1 MFSSRFLSYFKSK
14 AIIIIRQYQQ
24 KKYYSPSTS
33 AILKIKFLRN
43 EERISLL
50 ISGTLTVEA
59 AIVLP
64 IFIFVMICIIS
75 LGQVIHIQ
83 TRLQNALETTAEK
96 IASYSYAEKLIKEEI
111 EGLNQVIAEWIIDG
125 ITFVSVKN
133 EIVQLAGKDYLDH
146 SCIKNGSEGIF
157 LIGSTISSEE
167 EFVDLV
173 LSYSISPF
181 SPILNTNQLWIT
193 QRCRRRLWIGTEEVS
208 EEAETIV
215 YVTVNGT
222 VYHTNLECSYLKR
235 NIETVYYAD
244 LKSKRNESGGKYYL
258 CEFCSKGSIGEFVYI
273 TKYGDRYHYRATC
286 PGLTRGIRSILLSQ
300 ADGLPQCSKCKQE

>member
-14 AIIIIRQYQQ
+14 IIIIRQYRQ

-33 AILKIKFLRN
+33 ANLKIKFLKS
-43 EERISLL
+43 EERISLPT
-50 ISGTLTVEA
+50 SGTLTVEA
-59 AIVLP
+59 AIALP
-64 IFIFVMICIIS
+64 IFIFVMICVIS
-75 LGQVIHIQ
+75 LGQAIHIQ
-83 TRLQNALETTAEK
+83 IKLQNALETTAEK
-96 IASYSYAEKLIKEEI
+96 IASYSYAEMLVKEEI
-111 EGLNQVIAEWIIDG
+111 DGLNQVIAEWIIDG

-133 EIVQLAGKDYLDH
+133 EIIQLAGKDYLDH

-157 LIGSTISSEE
+157 LIGSTISLEE

-181 SPILNTNQLWIT
+181 SPILNTNQLWMT
-193 QRCRRRLWIGTEEVS
+193 QRCRRRLWIGTEEIW
-208 EEAETIV
+208 EEAEPIV
-215 YVTVNGT
+215 YVTTNGT

-235 NIETVYYAD
+235 NIETVSYAD
-244 LKSKRNESGGKYYL
+244 LKSERNESGGKYYP
-258 CEFCSKGSIGEFVYI
+258 CELCSKGSLGAFVFI

-300 ADGLPQCSKCKQE
+300 VDGLPQCSKCKQK

>member
-1 MFSSRFLSYFKSK
+1 MFSSRFLSYFKSRT
-14 AIIIIRQYQQ
+14 IIRKYQQ
-24 KKYYSPSTS
+24 KKYFSPSIS
-33 AILKIKFLRN
+33 ANLKIKFLRN

-64 IFIFVMICIIS
+64 IFIFVMIGVIS

-83 TRLQNALETTAEK
+83 TKLQNALETTAEK
-96 IASYSYAEKLIKEEI
+96 IATYSYAEKLIKEDI
-111 EGLNQVIAEWIIDG
+111 TGLNQVIAEWIIDG
-125 ITFVSVKN
+125 ITFASVKN
-133 EIVQLAGKDYLDH
+133 EIIQLAGKDYLDH

-157 LIGSTISSEE
+157 LIGSNISLEE
-167 EFVDLV
+167 EFVDLI
-173 LSYSISPF
+173 LSYNISPF

-193 QRCRRRLWIGTEEVS
+193 QRCRRRLWIGTEEV
-208 EEAETIV
+208 AEKKEPIV
-215 YVTVNGT
+215 YVTTNGT

-235 NIETVYYAD
+235 NVDTVTYED
-244 LKSKRNESGGKYYL
+244 LKWKRNESGGKYYL
-258 CEFCSKGSIGEFVYI
+258 CEFCSKKKPGQSVYI

-300 ADGLPQCSKCKQE
+300 INGLPQCSKCKQEQQ